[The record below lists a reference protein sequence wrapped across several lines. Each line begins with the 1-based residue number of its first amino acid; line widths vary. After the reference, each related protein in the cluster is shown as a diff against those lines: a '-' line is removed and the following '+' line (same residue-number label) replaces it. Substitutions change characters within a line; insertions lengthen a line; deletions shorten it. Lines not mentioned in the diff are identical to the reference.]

1 MEFLVLKRFYKSI
14 FTDPK
19 TREGKDIS
27 ETMYKIGEIVPD
39 IDLPLQ
45 VGSDSKTLS
54 LDGSVALLIER
65 GVIAESKKKIE
76 SIPESESEPETVS
89 RKRRGRF

>member
-54 LDGSVALLIER
+54 LDGSVALLIDR

-76 SIPESESEPETVS
+76 VIPEAEPETVS
-89 RKRRGRF
+89 RKRRSRF